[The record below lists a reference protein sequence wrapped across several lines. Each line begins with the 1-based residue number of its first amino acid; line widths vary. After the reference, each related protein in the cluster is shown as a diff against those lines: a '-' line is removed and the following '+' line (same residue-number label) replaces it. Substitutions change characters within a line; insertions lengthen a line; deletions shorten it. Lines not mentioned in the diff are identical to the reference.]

1 MAAVLKPRTSQP
13 TTMAQVLDEC
23 CRSTEEQQRI
33 AYRELYRPVL
43 WPATFEEAMARQ
55 SFRVAICGVAR
66 NRMRIALRDVAKTLT
81 TLPQGQ
87 PVPAT
92 PGLPPNAMAAGTRNL
107 QSLAKGAA
115 ATLSAWPTAAQRDIK
130 RLAANHKDAA

>member
-1 MAAVLKPRTSQP
+1 MAAVLNP
-13 TTMAQVLDEC
+13 TTMRQVLDEC
-23 CRSTEEQQRI
+23 CRSTEQQQRI

-55 SFRVAICGVAR
+55 SFRTAICGVAR
-66 NRMRIALRDVAKTLT
+66 NRMRIALRDVAKTPS

-92 PGLPPNAMAAGTRNL
+92 PGLAPNAMAASNR
-107 QSLAKGAA
+107 SPYSK
-115 ATLSAWPTAAQRDIK
+115 ATGQPTAVTVWTTQRGVDLK
-130 RLAANHKDAA
+130 RAANTKDQTA